1 MDRFARFF
9 CDPKKVVKLVLGA
22 LFAIFLLIYV
32 YLQAMGGFDGDIET
46 EKAYLVSMNDVIEAR
61 GYIFRD
67 ETVIGKAG
75 EGAVVT
81 LVSEGDRVSK
91 GQLIANVYSDIGD
104 ITLQD
109 DINRISRRLSIL
121 EESKVDSGFVM
132 SDLTRLDDDID
143 EILADI
149 YENSSRG
156 NLSSVINDS
165 SELLVKLN
173 KRDLIVES
181 DFDYS
186 AELASLTS
194 QKEAL
199 QAQIGRT
206 SSPLYAPDSG
216 YFYGEADGYENDF
229 DISLVENITLDKIN
243 ELSQTKADES
253 VLSSSGG
260 KIVNDFIWY
269 TVCVIDY
276 EDIALLKEGRDYSIA
291 FPENADEQISMLLER
306 IVKETN
312 SESALCVFR
321 ANVLPKNFDY
331 KRTQQANIVLG
342 GIEGLSVPK
351 KALRTVDG
359 VEGVYVLVGDVVR
372 FRRVE
377 RIAEKDDYYVVKYIT
392 DSSAFEVTTQDNQN
406 YTVKNISLYDNVII
420 SGKNLFDGKIAV

>member
-9 CDPKKVVKLVLGA
+9 CDPKKVVKLVCGIL
-22 LFAIFLLIYV
+22 LAIFLLIYV
-32 YLQAMGGFDGDIET
+32 YLQASGGFDGDIET
-46 EKAYLVSMNDVIEAR
+46 EKAYLVSMNDAVQSR

-67 ETVIGKAG
+67 ETVIGKTG
-75 EGAVVT
+75 DGAVVT

-91 GQLIANVYSDIGD
+91 GQLIANVYSDID
-104 ITLQD
+104 NITLQD

-132 SDLTRLDDDID
+132 SDLTQLDDDID
-143 EILADI
+143 EIFVGI
-149 YENSSRG
+149 YKSSSRG
-156 NLSSVINDS
+156 NLSSVISDS

-186 AELASLTS
+186 SELASLTA
-194 QKEAL
+194 QKESL
-199 QAQIGRT
+199 QAQIGRYST
-206 SSPLYAPDSG
+206 PLYAPTSG
-216 YFYGEADGYENDF
+216 YFYGEADGYENEF
-229 DISLVENITLDKIN
+229 DISCVDGITIDKIN

-253 VLSSSGG
+253 VLSGSGG

-276 EDIALLKEGRDYSIA
+276 EDVSLLKEGRDYSIS
-291 FPENADEQISMLLER
+291 FPENGDVEITMLLKK

-312 SESALCVFR
+312 TDTALCIFR

-342 GIEGLSVPK
+342 TIEGLSVPK
-351 KALRTVDG
+351 KALRTVNG

-377 RIAEKDDYYVVKYIT
+377 RIAEKEDYYIVKYIT
-392 DSSAFEVTTQDNQN
+392 DNGAFEQQSGDSENN
-406 YTVKNISLYDNVII
+406 NVKYISLYDNVIV